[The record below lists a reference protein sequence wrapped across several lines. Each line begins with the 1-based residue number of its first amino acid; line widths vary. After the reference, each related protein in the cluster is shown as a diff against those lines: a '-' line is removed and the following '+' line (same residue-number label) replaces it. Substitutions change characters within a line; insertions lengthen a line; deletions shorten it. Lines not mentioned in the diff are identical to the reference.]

1 MNSTNLKLLSVVEF
15 GGYPNFTKLYQ
26 QADYQVE
33 MVNSVRKANS
43 WLKKNKPDVVVAEF
57 NFQTDFRDRTS
68 NVESLMASVQKH
80 PDVRVIVFYDRGVEE
95 QLKKLLNVYP
105 DINILAFPIE
115 EEKLRDIL
123 QPANA

>member
-1 MNSTNLKLLSVVEF
+1 MNSTNLKLLSVVEL
-15 GGYPNFTKLYQ
+15 GGYPNFTNLYQ
-26 QADYQVE
+26 QAGYQVE

-68 NVESLMASVQKH
+68 NLESLMASVQKH
-80 PDVRVIVFYDRGVEE
+80 TDVRVIVFYDRGVEGP
-95 QLKKLLNVYP
+95 LKKLLNVYP
-105 DINILAFPIE
+105 DINILVFPIE

>member
-1 MNSTNLKLLSVVEF
+1 MNSTNLKLLSVVEL
-15 GGYPNFTKLYQ
+15 GGYPNFTDLYQ
-26 QADYQVE
+26 QAGYEIE
-33 MVNSVRKANS
+33 MLNSVRKANS

-80 PDVRVIVFYDRGVEE
+80 TDVRVIVFYDRGVEGP
-95 QLKKLLNVYP
+95 LKKLLNVYP
-105 DINILAFPIE
+105 DINILVFPIE

>member
-1 MNSTNLKLLSVVEF
+1 MSNTNPILLSVVEL
-15 GGYPNFTKLYQ
+15 GGYPNFTGLYQ
-26 QADYQVE
+26 QAGYQVE

-43 WLKKNKPDVVVAEF
+43 WLKRNKPDVVVAEF

-80 PDVRVIVFYDRGVEE
+80 PDVRVIVFYERGVEAPL
-95 QLKKLLNVYP
+95 QKLLNLHP
-105 DINILAFPIE
+105 EINTLAFPVDE
-115 EEKLRDIL
+115 DKLRNIL